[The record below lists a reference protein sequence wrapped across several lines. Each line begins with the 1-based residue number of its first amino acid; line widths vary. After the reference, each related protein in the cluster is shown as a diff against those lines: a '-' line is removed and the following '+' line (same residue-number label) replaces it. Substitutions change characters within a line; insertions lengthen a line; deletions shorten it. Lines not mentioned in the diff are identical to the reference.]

1 MDFDKR
7 LEAAELMWRLLSQ
20 SSPVLAHYCHAA
32 LNTRC
37 LRLVTEDNQL
47 SRHRHNR
54 ETNYCYYCY
63 VWPGIGNREKT
74 PENVCFL
81 QTFVTKSIRHRPQEN

>member
-20 SSPVLAHYCHAA
+20 SSPVLAHYCHA

-63 VWPGIGNREKT
+63 VWPGDREQRKNT
-74 PENVCFL
+74 RECVFSADFCH
-81 QTFVTKSIRHRPQEN
+81 QKH